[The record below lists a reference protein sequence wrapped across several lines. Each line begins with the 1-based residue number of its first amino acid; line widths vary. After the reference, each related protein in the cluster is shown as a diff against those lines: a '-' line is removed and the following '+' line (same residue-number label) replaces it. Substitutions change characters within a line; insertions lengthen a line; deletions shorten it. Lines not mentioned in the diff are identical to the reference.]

1 MDIKSLLKLLGKAA
15 VKPKPGLPDPID
27 IAEGMVPV
35 DLIQNAYHS
44 SLDPFGRNIG
54 VSQMVA
60 DAARVA
66 GLGSIYEREMPAR
79 PMQQMYTAGAMGNPS
94 DPTIDPYNEL
104 QRQIMLDAM
113 MQMRREREEDARLAQ
128 QHRNWDELGQSAA
141 DIFKN
146 TNSRMQQWIAK
157 QKSTGITPTPQQ
169 INAQRKLV
177 RDAQMLGMLGKRPF
191 RSTIKSEPDKYP
203 QNLKP
208 YIIR

>member
-15 VKPKPGLPDPID
+15 VKPKPGLPDPLD

-35 DLIQNAYHS
+35 HLIQNAYHS

-66 GLGSIYEREMPAR
+66 GLGSIYEREMAAR
-79 PMQQMYTAGAMGNPS
+79 PFDQMQTAAMLGSLSPERGTYDEWS
-94 DPTIDPYNEL
+94 A
-104 QRQIMLDAM
+104 QIHKNAVAQLRKEAG
-113 MQMRREREEDARLAQ
+113 ENARLAQ

-141 DIFKN
+141 NIFKN
-146 TNSRMQQWIAK
+146 TNRRMQQWMAN
-157 QKSTGITPTPQQ
+157 QKSLGITPTPQQ
-169 INAQRKLV
+169 INAQRKVV
-177 RDAQMLGMLGKRPF
+177 RGAQMLDMLGDRPF
-191 RSTIKSEPDKYP
+191 RNTIKSEPDKYP